1 MFQKL
6 KEKITNIK
14 NKMIVGVASLPAV
27 VAGTSMTTYAS
38 GTGTTETQAL
48 TDGISGFMTIVTT
61 MLNTIIT
68 SPLLMVAF
76 SASFAFL
83 AVRLVKRLKKG

>member
-1 MFQKL
+1 MKVIEKL
-6 KEKITNIK
+6 SAVK
-14 NKMIVGVASLPAV
+14 NRIIGGS
-27 VAGTSMTTYAS
+27 VAGAGALVATSTTALAS

-48 TDGISGFMTIVTT
+48 TNGIEGFMAIVTSMLSTIVS
-61 MLNTIIT
+61 

-83 AVRLVKRLKKG
+83 AVRLVKRLKAGS

>member
-1 MFQKL
+1 MF
-6 KEKITNIK
+6 EGIK
-14 NKMIVGVASLPAV
+14 NKIASAKDNIVAGLMAAPV
-27 VAGTSMTTYAS
+27 VAASTATTALAS
-38 GTGTTETQAL
+38 GTGTETQAL

-61 MLNTIIT
+61 MLSTIT
-68 SPLLMVAF
+68 GSPLLMVAF